1 MIIEP
6 LKKKYR
12 EFLNHLV
19 KIFLNN
25 DIGEKQHHIKPE
37 QFCFN
42 EFNSEFKFSTQ
53 SEIPRLRCPLLLT
66 RFSISLPLDS
76 IS

>member
-1 MIIEP
+1 ME
-6 LKKKYR
+6 Y
-12 EFLNHLV
+12 
-19 KIFLNN
+19 
-25 DIGEKQHHIKPE
+25 EKHHHIKPE

-42 EFNSEFKFSTQ
+42 EFNSDFKFSTQ
-53 SEIPRLRCPLLLT
+53 SEILKLRCPLLLT